1 VIPTL
6 PLRPR
11 NRLAELVL
19 GAVSDGHAR
28 AELLDLAAA
37 STLPPGWLSE
47 EDTRHTPALL
57 ARARAAARVFE
68 RRPVALHPL
77 SCDETLDVAAALFD
91 AALYFEVHEILEP
104 WWHDATGAAR
114 EALQGLIQIA
124 VGYQHFANGN
134 LPGAKAL
141 LAEGSARLAA
151 GRLSSLDLET
161 FALGVRASLGA
172 GDVAVPASV
181 PRFPRI
187 PRAA

>member
-1 VIPTL
+1 MIPTL

-19 GAVSDGHAR
+19 GAVGDDHAR
-28 AELLDLAAA
+28 TELLDLAAA
-37 STLPPGWLSE
+37 PTVPPGWLNE
-47 EDTRHTPALL
+47 EEARHTPALL

-104 WWHDATGAAR
+104 WWRDATGAAR

-134 LPGAKAL
+134 LSGAKAL
-141 LAEGSARLAA
+141 LTEGSARLST

-161 FALGVRASLGA
+161 FARAVRAFLGA
-172 GDVAVPASV
+172 GDAAASSV
-181 PRFPRI
+181 PRFPRR